1 MMSSMIQVSHPA
13 PGVTQI
19 VIDCPPAN
27 ALGAEPLAHLL
38 QALEQADTDE
48 SVRAVILAGR
58 EGAFCAGA
66 DLRGLAEGASW
77 EKLASRFAAV
87 IDLVERLR
95 VPVIAA
101 IDGHALGGG
110 FELALACDMRV
121 ASERAFFVGAA
132 VNVGLV
138 ASVYRLPRLIG
149 VARAKAI
156 LLTGERVDA
165 QTAQQYG
172 IVTTIEA
179 NGALP
184 GALRVAERI
193 ATRAPLSVEASKRLI
208 NQASDL
214 TRNEF
219 DGIMQGELD
228 LLVNSQDHR
237 EAVNAFAARRQP
249 EFARK

>member
-1 MMSSMIQVSHPA
+1 MTGTIHVSHPA
-13 PGVTQI
+13 GGVTQI

-27 ALGAEPLAHLL
+27 ALGAEPLSKLIE
-38 QALEQADTDE
+38 ALEQADTDE
-48 SVRAVILAGR
+48 SVRAVVVAGR

-77 EKLASRFAAV
+77 EELSTRFAGA
-87 IDLVERLR
+87 IELIERLR

-101 IDGHALGGG
+101 VDGHALGGG
-110 FELALACDMRV
+110 FELALACDVRV

-165 QTAQQYG
+165 QTALQYG
-172 IVTTIEA
+172 IVTEIAA

-184 GALRVAERI
+184 AALRLADRI

-214 TRNEF
+214 PPEAF
-219 DGIMQGELD
+219 GEKMQRELD

-237 EAVNAFAARRQP
+237 EALNAFAARRQP
-249 EFARK
+249 EFTRT

>member
-1 MMSSMIQVSHPA
+1 MTGKIHVSHPA
-13 PGVTQI
+13 RGVTQI
-19 VIDCPPAN
+19 FIDCPPAN
-27 ALGAEPLAHLL
+27 ALGAEPLSELIV
-38 QALEQADTDE
+38 ALEQAERDE
-48 SVRAVILAGR
+48 SVRAVVLAGR

-77 EKLASRFAAV
+77 EELSTRFARV
-87 IDLVERLR
+87 IDLVEQLR
-95 VPVIAA
+95 APVIAA

-110 FELALACDMRV
+110 FELALACDIRV

-165 QTAQQYG
+165 QTALHYG
-172 IVTTIEA
+172 IVTEVA
-179 NGALP
+179 AGSALP
-184 GALRVAERI
+184 AALRIAERI

-208 NQASDL
+208 NQAPDL
-214 TRNEF
+214 TRDAF
-219 DGIMQGELD
+219 DRIMQPELD
-228 LLVNSQDHR
+228 VLVNSNDHR
-237 EAVNAFAARRQP
+237 EALDAFQARRQP
-249 EFARK
+249 EFTRT